1 MSEIIDEVLKD
12 INESKIFRN
21 REILR
26 PDYIPEELPHRHE
39 QIRSLT
45 RILSPLIKGSR
56 PSNVFIYG
64 LTGTG
69 KTAVTKFVLNSL
81 VKKSNGIQFFYIN
94 VRHEDTP
101 YRVLASLLEYLGIRV
116 PRTGLP
122 TSDLYR
128 QFTSILKAK
137 NKMTLVVFDEID
149 SMLKNH
155 GDDLL
160 YKMTRINEY
169 LGSSLVS
176 IIGITNDVKFVEML
190 DARVKSSLGEEEL
203 IFPPYNAEQLKDIL
217 KSRSERAFLE
227 GVVNDEVISLCAAF
241 AAREHGDA
249 RRALDLLRVAAE
261 IAERLG
267 ETKVK
272 EQHVYEARRELEKDR
287 VAEVVAT
294 LPFHGKM
301 VMIAIILLSKKQK
314 SLTTGEVYDVYKS
327 LCKRMKLESVT
338 LRRVS
343 DIISELDMVGVIS
356 AKVVSKGRYGKTKE
370 IVLASSIESI
380 IYGLK
385 KEDSEINELIQEI
398 LGDR

>member
-1 MSEIIDEVLKD
+1 LSEIIDEVLKD

-272 EQHVYEARRELEKDR
+272 EQHVYEARRELER
-287 VAEVVAT
+287 
-294 LPFHGKM
+294 
-301 VMIAIILLSKKQK
+301 
-314 SLTTGEVYDVYKS
+314 
-327 LCKRMKLESVT
+327 
-338 LRRVS
+338 
-343 DIISELDMVGVIS
+343 
-356 AKVVSKGRYGKTKE
+356 
-370 IVLASSIESI
+370 IE
-380 IYGLK
+380 
-385 KEDSEINELIQEI
+385 
-398 LGDR
+398 

>member
-1 MSEIIDEVLKD
+1 LSEIIDEVLKD

>member
-1 MSEIIDEVLKD
+1 LSEIIDEVLKD

-398 LGDR
+398 LGD

>member
-398 LGDR
+398 LGD